1 MAELDE
7 LYCSSKLAALNHSKT
22 EGLGE
27 RSADPSLKE
36 SIHQGIGVGTSSIS
50 SSSLQ
55 LTSISHRAPTSK
67 YHIIILGSQRPILK

>member
-36 SIHQGIGVGTSSIS
+36 SIHQGRGRYKLIEPQLPNIIS
-50 SSSLQ
+50 SS
-55 LTSISHRAPTSK
+55 
-67 YHIIILGSQRPILK
+67 LGPKDQF

>member
-36 SIHQGIGVGTSSIS
+36 SIHQGRGRYKFHKLIEPQLPNIM
-50 SSSLQ
+50 SSSLGPKDQ
-55 LTSISHRAPTSK
+55 F
-67 YHIIILGSQRPILK
+67 